1 MKLFILTLLTIPGL
15 IQGQSNPFDSLEYD
29 KVIAYEF
36 QGEGGRLIEYC
47 LKNDSGRISNF
58 LELSSSQVDSLE
70 ILLTSNSS
78 YGNTTASCF
87 DPHFAI
93 VYYKDNRIVG
103 SIDICLSCN
112 YLSSSHFIPA
122 TKFKMISVSDEYS
135 YPANGF
141 SKEARK
147 SIYETCKKLGF
158 KKYLM
163 PLTSIFDQ

>member
-15 IQGQSNPFDSLEYD
+15 KQGQSNPFDSLEYD

-47 LKNDSGRISNF
+47 LKNDSRRISNF

-93 VYYKDNRIVG
+93 VYI
-103 SIDICLSCN
+103 
-112 YLSSSHFIPA
+112 
-122 TKFKMISVSDEYS
+122 
-135 YPANGF
+135 
-141 SKEARK
+141 
-147 SIYETCKKLGF
+147 
-158 KKYLM
+158 
-163 PLTSIFDQ
+163 